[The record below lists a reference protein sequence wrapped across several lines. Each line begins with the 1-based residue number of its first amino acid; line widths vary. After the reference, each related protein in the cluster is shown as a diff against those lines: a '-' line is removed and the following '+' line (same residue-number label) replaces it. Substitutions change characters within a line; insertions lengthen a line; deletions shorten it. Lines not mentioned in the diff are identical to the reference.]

1 MAKTANQRTNP
12 LLCVTSVFVGRTV
25 LSVPV
30 LHFKYSLDSEL
41 VLETMPLPTQDE
53 NNKLDSM
60 SASGDFL

>member
-1 MAKTANQRTNP
+1 M
-12 LLCVTSVFVGRTV
+12 